1 MHVTLHD
8 SVAWVNVIYINK
20 KKLREACGVVCIT
33 KEASHKIDLTTNTA
47 RFDQLPL
54 HTESFNRSNP

>member
-8 SVAWVNVIYINK
+8 SVAWVNVIHIYRK
-20 KKLREACGVVCIT
+20 KKLREACGAVCIT

-47 RFDQLPL
+47 
-54 HTESFNRSNP
+54 